1 MYNLEDIEAFIYE
14 GGKKDKTAAEK
25 LDFLIVTEDFINNH
39 KNKHRIHRLIQIANN
54 KGIITKTI
62 SIENPAVDRFN
73 QFGGILAFKKSS

>member
-1 MYNLEDIEAFIYE
+1 M
-14 GGKKDKTAAEK
+14 
-25 LDFLIVTEDFINNH
+25 
-39 KNKHRIHRLIQIANN
+39 NN